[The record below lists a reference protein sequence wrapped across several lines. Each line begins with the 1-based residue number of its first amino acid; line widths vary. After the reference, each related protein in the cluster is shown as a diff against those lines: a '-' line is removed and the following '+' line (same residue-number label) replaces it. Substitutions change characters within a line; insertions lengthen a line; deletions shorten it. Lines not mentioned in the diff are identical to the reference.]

1 MTVICLR
8 LGTMRIDERA
18 AIGENERFRRTILS
32 HKDATDLFSKA
43 LRADIGYG
51 IYYGVS
57 DNPDRPWSI
66 ENAIRELGYHP
77 TMNSQ
82 DIMSNPQEEAD
93 YEVR

>member
-1 MTVICLR
+1 LAHE
-8 LGTMRIDERA
+8 IDERA

-32 HKDATDLFSKA
+32 HKDATDLSAKHSGQTLDTAFTT
-43 LRADIGYG
+43 
-51 IYYGVS
+51 VS
-57 DNPDRPWSI
+57 PTTDRPWSI

-93 YEVR
+93 YEVRDFFG